1 MKKSEVVFIK
11 AGFNEIIIPSIW
23 DFETFSKKT
32 GEELKKQMWVF
43 NNNDKKEC
51 CLIPEVTGI
60 LQEQFRNNWFFEYKK
75 KPLKLFYVN
84 RCYRYEKPQKGRY
97 REFTQLGI
105 EILGGRDRDLYTK
118 ESKELLISILNEFKD
133 LEYDYNDTVTRGLGY
148 YLEDG
153 FEVECQNLGAQKQIA
168 GGGKYEEGVGWA
180 IGIDRL
186 ILALQK

>member
-1 MKKSEVVFIK
+1 LKKSEVVFIK

>member
-1 MKKSEVVFIK
+1 MKQSGAVFIN

-60 LQEQFRNNWFFEYKK
+60 LQENFRNNWFFEYKK

-105 EILGGRDRDLYTK
+105 EILGGKDRDLYTK
-118 ESKELLISILNEFKD
+118 EAKELLISILSKFES
-133 LEYDYNDTVTRGLGY
+133 LEYKYKDSVTRGLGY

-153 FEVECQNLGAQKQIA
+153 FEVECDSLGAQKQIA
-168 GGGKYEEGVGWA
+168 GGGKYDEGVGWA

-186 ILALQK
+186 ILALT